1 METVP
6 LWCIIFINC
15 MTLLSSIWILF
26 RLYRNR
32 RKRSTSFY
40 IYGIASLVGLFLG
53 VISFIY
59 HICHAFCAILL
70 GLEIFIDTYIE
81 QKKNPVN
88 RTYFKIT
95 IPHPSVLKGYYGGI
109 GFMFYGIMVILY
121 YINMHYVM

>member
-1 METVP
+1 MVP

-15 MTLLSSIWILF
+15 TTLLSSIWMLF

-32 RKRSTSFY
+32 SKRSTSFY
-40 IYGIASLVGLFLG
+40 IYGIASVIGLLLG
-53 VISFIY
+53 VISFFY
-59 HICHAFCAILL
+59 HICHAFCAILF
-70 GLEIFIDTYIE
+70 GLEVFIDTYLE

-109 GFMFYGIMVILY
+109 GIMFYGIMVILY
-121 YINMHYVM
+121 YIT

>member
-59 HICHAFCAILL
+59 HICQAFCAILL

-121 YINMHYVM
+121 YIT

>member
-1 METVP
+1 METVS

-121 YINMHYVM
+121 YIT

>member
-109 GFMFYGIMVILY
+109 GICLLY
-121 YINMHYVM
+121 TSPSPRD

>member
-15 MTLLSSIWILF
+15 MTLLGSIWILF

-32 RKRSTSFY
+32 SKRSTSFY
-40 IYGIASLVGLFLG
+40 IYGIASVIGLFLG
-53 VISFIY
+53 VISFFY
-59 HICHAFCAILL
+59 HICHAFCAILF
-70 GLEIFIDTYIE
+70 GLEVFIDTYLE

-95 IPHPSVLKGYYGGI
+95 IPHPSVLKGCYGGI
-109 GFMFYGIMVILY
+109 GIMFYGIMVILY
-121 YINMHYVM
+121 YIT

>member
-59 HICHAFCAILL
+59 HICHGFCSILL

-121 YINMHYVM
+121 YIT